1 MNRAMFSGVAGLK
14 VHQTRMDVIGNNIA
28 NVNTYGYKSQRAV
41 FSDIFYQT
49 LRGASMG
56 TNSRGGVNPSTV
68 GYGAMLAGIQNMMTQ
83 SSMQNTGY
91 GLDVAITGEGFL
103 QVMDADGNVFY
114 TRAGMLDFDS
124 VGNLVDI
131 NGNFVLGSRDL
142 NGTDGTQKINLVDP
156 LGSVN
161 SGVPTSVQRLNGLI
175 YTLTG
180 SSNSKY
186 GNVSVNFA
194 SDKTMGFNDE
204 ATMAKAKAVVNATGT
219 IDVKLNAYATFTS
232 LDELNKAI
240 NDAIVEA
247 VKAETG
253 ESQHIAG
260 DFKLTVTEDNGATFD
275 PFKDG
280 PLTGAEI
287 VGSNFSVKPGVF
299 TGIPNGGI
307 DGFNIKEVNTGF
319 TGVGDLTEFKVV
331 YYDGSSS
338 TPPYDVPGWEVYMK
352 IIDPDTSEEK
362 EYICFVPCEAEDIG
376 SALLMMNKDPMASGS
391 DTFTV
396 TFPGF
401 ARMNQ
406 ILDTEDP
413 LIADGDEVD
422 LLLKNGINPGPPS
435 DITVTASEPS
445 KELGLG
451 SVNFSM
457 QGATEGGAVTPDQLT
472 GITIGADGA
481 VYVSHAEY
489 GTVAV
494 GKIML
499 ANFAN
504 PRGLQQV
511 GSNYYKETPNS
522 GPVQYADPGSDG
534 TGALKASTLEMS
546 NVDLSDQFVDM
557 IVTQRGFQANSRV
570 ITVSDTLLEELINLK
585 R

>member
-56 TNSRGGVNPSTV
+56 TNTRGGVNPSVV

-161 SGVPTSVQRLNGLI
+161 SGNPKSVQRLNGLI

-180 SSNSKY
+180 SGNSKY

-194 SDKTMGFNDE
+194 ADKTMGYNDE
-204 ATMAKAKAVVNATGT
+204 ATMAKAKAIINATGT
-219 IDVKLNAYATFTS
+219 IDVKLNAYATFSS

-240 NDAIVEA
+240 NDAIIEA
-247 VKAETG
+247 VKADTG

-260 DFKLTVTEDNGATFD
+260 DLKITVTEDNGATVD
-275 PFKDG
+275 PFADG

-287 VGSNFSVKPGVF
+287 AGSNFSVKPGIF
-299 TGIPNGGI
+299 TGIPSGGI
-307 DGFNIKEVNTGF
+307 SGFNIKEVNTGF
-319 TGVGDLTEFKVV
+319 TGVGDLDEFTITF
-331 YYDGSSS
+331 YDG
-338 TPPYDVPGWEVYMK
+338 TPTSAADYDVPGWEVYMK
-352 IIDPDTSEEK
+352 IIDPDTLDEK

-406 ILDTEDP
+406 LLDSTTA
-413 LIADGDEVD
+413 ADTDFED
-422 LLLKNGINPGPPS
+422 LLALNTLASG

-445 KELGLG
+445 RELGLG
-451 SVNFSM
+451 SVNFSL
-457 QGATEGGAVTPDQLT
+457 QGATEGGPVTPDQLT
-472 GITIGADGA
+472 GITVGADGA